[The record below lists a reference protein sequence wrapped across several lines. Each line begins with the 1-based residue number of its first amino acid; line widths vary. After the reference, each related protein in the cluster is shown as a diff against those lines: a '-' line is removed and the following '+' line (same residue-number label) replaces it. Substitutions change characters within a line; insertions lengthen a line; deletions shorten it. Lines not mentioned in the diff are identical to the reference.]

1 MSALK
6 LNFDNGIREFEVTG
20 GAVLRFNPRDPN
32 VSARFMEAT
41 KKLEQIESEFVA
53 KAEALKVSAEENP
66 NNGAQVLELMQ
77 DADRKIKDTLDWIF
91 GESND
96 FDAIFGGQNVLA
108 VCENGERLVTNF
120 VAALIPIIQEG
131 AQAIVSQQVN
141 TAVGAAKQNRAQRR
155 AKK

>member
-41 KKLEQIESEFVA
+41 KKLEQIEAEFVA
-53 KAEALKVSAEENP
+53 KAEALKASAEENH
-66 NNGAQVLELMQ
+66 NNGAQVLELMCE
-77 DADRKIKDTLDWIF
+77 ADRTIKQILAWIF

-108 VCENGERLVTNF
+108 VGGNGERLVTNF

-131 AQAIVSQQVN
+131 AQVIVSQDVN
-141 TAVGAAKQNRAQRR
+141 AAVGAAKQNRAQRR

>member
-1 MSALK
+1 MKELN
-6 LNFDNGIREFEVTG
+6 LNFDSGVREFRVNG
-20 GAVLRFNPRDPN
+20 GAILRFNPRDPN
-32 VSARFMEAT
+32 VSARFMEAA

-66 NNGAQVLELMQ
+66 NNGTQVLELMRE
-77 DADRKIKDTLDWIF
+77 ADRKIKDTLAWIF

-96 FDAIFGGQNVLA
+96 FDAIFGGCNVLA
-108 VCENGERLVTNF
+108 VADNGERLVTNF

-131 AQAIVSQQVN
+131 AQAIISKDVN
-141 TAVGAAKQNRAQRR
+141 AAVGAAKQNRAQRR

>member
-20 GAVLRFNPRDPN
+20 GAVLRFNPGDPN
-32 VSARFMEAT
+32 VMARFMDAIE
-41 KKLEQIESEFVA
+41 KLKQIETEFVA
-53 KAEALKVSAEENP
+53 KAEALKGTTEENP
-66 NNGAQVLELMQ
+66 TTGEQVKEMLCEY
-77 DADRKIKDTLDWIF
+77 DCKIKQTLAWIF

-108 VCENGERLVTNF
+108 VGGNGERLVTNF